1 MLDNYEGFK
10 EKILKLTGIDL
21 SSYKERQMRRR
32 IDSLIRRNNYDDYDL
47 YFKALTRNPD
57 LYNEFI
63 NYLTINVS
71 EFYRNPDQWS
81 ILENEILP
89 EIMKYNKRPKVWS
102 AACSTGEEPYSLAMM
117 MSKFIDLSS
126 FRILATDIDD
136 GAVNKAKRGVYSP
149 KSLENLPSN
158 FIDRFFIKSGDNYE
172 ISERIKNCIEFK
184 HHNLLVD
191 KYPEN
196 CDLILCRNVM
206 IYFTEE
212 AKAEMYH
219 NFRKSLSSNGVL
231 FVGSTEQIILPNR
244 YKLKSIRTFFYKRSE

>member
-117 MSKFIDLSS
+117 MSKMNDLSS
-126 FRILATDIDD
+126 FRILATDID
-136 GAVNKAKRGVYSP
+136 
-149 KSLENLPSN
+149 
-158 FIDRFFIKSGDNYE
+158 
-172 ISERIKNCIEFK
+172 
-184 HHNLLVD
+184 
-191 KYPEN
+191 
-196 CDLILCRNVM
+196 
-206 IYFTEE
+206 T
-212 AKAEMYH
+212 
-219 NFRKSLSSNGVL
+219 VL
-231 FVGSTEQIILPNR
+231 
-244 YKLKSIRTFFYKRSE
+244 